1 MANVSDLAEGH
12 SPDPAAP
19 RRGLAR
25 NLTEVDYYQLETLE
39 SGCVGT
45 EGSPQ
50 ENTPTGGGEREGLLV
65 SGSRGE
71 GRRSPAALRVH
82 FEKSSSPGG
91 GEEEEDEEA
100 EEEKKEE
107 VRAAVSET
115 VL

>member
-1 MANVSDLAEGH
+1 MANVSDLAESQ
-12 SPDPAAP
+12 SPEATVP
-19 RRGLAR
+19 RRGGLAR
-25 NLTEVDYYQLETLE
+25 NMTEVDYYQLETLE
-39 SGCVGT
+39 GGCVGA
-45 EGSPQ
+45 EGSSQ

-82 FEKSSSPGG
+82 FEKNSSPGC
-91 GEEEEDEEA
+91 GEEEE
-100 EEEKKEE
+100 KEE

>member
-19 RRGLAR
+19 RRGGLAR
-25 NLTEVDYYQLETLE
+25 NMTEVDYYQLETLE
-39 SGCVGT
+39 GGCVGA
-45 EGSPQ
+45 EGNSQ
-50 ENTPTGGGEREGLLV
+50 ENAPNGGGEREGLLV

-91 GEEEEDEEA
+91 GEEEE
-100 EEEKKEE
+100 KEE
-107 VRAAVSET
+107 VRPAVSET